1 MRLLT
6 PPARLTPTEWADA
19 HRVLSPEGSAKPGR
33 FRSSSAPYQVE
44 PLNAIVESSV
54 HTVVL
59 MWASQTGKTEGINN
73 TVCFFIDAEPA
84 PILMVQPTVELA
96 ESWSKERLDPM
107 IRDTPRLREKVKD
120 PRSRDSGN
128 TILRKTF
135 PGGNIAIVGANA
147 PAGLAGRPRRVV
159 LLDEV
164 DRYPASAKEE
174 GDPCALA
181 IRRTESFW
189 NAIVV
194 MTSTPTVKGASR
206 IEAEFE
212 DTDKRRWFVRC
223 PLCDHEQTLQWSQV
237 QWDEGQPETA
247 RYVCTGCEA
256 HLDDAQR
263 IEMVKRGRWVA
274 TAPFKGKAGFHLNGI
289 ASLFRH
295 KRGFVSRLH
304 QMAADYLAAKRGGK
318 ETMKTWT
325 NTFLAETSSEE
336 SIKVEEAGLLARRED
351 YKLLPK
357 EALVLTCGVDVQA
370 NRIEA
375 TVYAWGIG
383 EESWCVTHRI
393 IGGRYNT
400 AEPWKGLD
408 ALLAETWKREDGVPM
423 RIVRCMVDS
432 GKWGN
437 HVTKQTKRRTARGV
451 YAIKGGSTPGLPV
464 IGKQTRVGLENAPHY
479 RLGVDTAK
487 GIIMSRLAQ
496 EEPGPGYMHFTRHT
510 DGNQGEEF
518 FLGLT
523 AEEAHPVKRR
533 GFSFN
538 EWHLRDGR
546 RNEPLDCAVYA
557 LAGLYQLQ
565 PNWQRL
571 AENMDAKAD
580 QPEPPETNSDQP
592 AVAPAPQAQDVSV
605 ARTYELRPPNE
616 PPKPEPAAPVA
627 APQAPEQRTKPRTFR
642 FRRRGPG
649 WGI

>member
-6 PPARLTPTEWADA
+6 PPARLTPIEWADA
-19 HRVLSPEGSAKPGR
+19 YRVLSPEGSAKPGR

-247 RYVCTGCEA
+247 RYVCAGCEA
-256 HLDDAQR
+256 RLDDAQR

-304 QMAADYLAAKRGGK
+304 QMAADFLDAKKKGK
-318 ETMKTWT
+318 TAMRTWV
-325 NTFLAETSSEE
+325 NTFLAETFGEDREKVDMKGLIHLRE
-336 SIKVEEAGLLARRED
+336 S
-351 YKLLPK
+351 YSKLPVG
-357 EALVLTCGVDVQA
+357 ALVITAGVDVQA
-370 NRIEA
+370 DRFEV
-375 TVYAWGIG
+375 TLYAWGEQ
-383 EESWCVTHRI
+383 EECWGVCHRVI
-393 IGGRYNT
+393 PGRYDMPQ
-400 AEPWKGLD
+400 PWESLD
-408 ALLAETWKREDGVPM
+408 YLLAESFEREDGIQLRVA
-423 RIVRCMVDS
+423 RVAIDS
-432 GKWGN
+432 SAFTD
-437 HVTKQTKRRTARGV
+437 HVYKETKKRFARGV
-451 YAIKGGSTPGLPV
+451 IAVKGSSSSGQPV
-464 IGKQTRVGLENAPHY
+464 LGQPSRANKHKAVKYQVGT
-479 RLGVDTAK
+479 DTAK
-487 GIIMSRLAQ
+487 GIIMDRLRLA
-496 EEPGPGYMHFTRHT
+496 EPGPGYFHFTDHQAA
-510 DGNQGEEF
+510 GFNEEF
-518 FLGLT
+518 FAQLT
-523 AEEAHPVKRR
+523 AEEMEIKKTR
-533 GFSFN
+533 GFISRV
-538 EWHLRDGR
+538 WVKTRP
-546 RNEPLDCAVYA
+546 RNEALDTAVYA
-557 LAGLYQLQ
+557 LAALYQLN
-565 PNWQRL
+565 PNWPKL
-571 AENMDAKAD
+571 AKNLAPKA
-580 QPEPPETNSDQP
+580 EPSDTPETNSDQP

-627 APQAPEQRTKPRTFR
+627 APQAPEQRPKPRTFR

>member
-6 PPARLTPTEWADA
+6 PPARLTPTKWADA

-33 FRSSSAPYQVE
+33 FRSSSAPYQVD
-44 PLNAIVESSV
+44 PLNAIVDPTV

-223 PLCDHEQTLQWSQV
+223 PLCEHEQTLQWSQV
-237 QWDEGQPETA
+237 QWDDGQPETA
-247 RYVCTGCEA
+247 RYVCSGCEA
-256 HLDDAQR
+256 QLDDAQR
-263 IEMVKRGRWVA
+263 IEMVKSGQWIA

-304 QMAADYLAAKRGGK
+304 QMAADYIAAKRGGK
-318 ETMKTWT
+318 ETLKTWT
-325 NTFLAETSSEE
+325 NTFLAETWAQE

-351 YKLLPK
+351 YRTLPN

-370 NRIEA
+370 MRIEA
-375 TVYAWGIG
+375 TVYAWGLG

-400 AEPWKGLD
+400 NEPWKGLD
-408 ALLAETWKREDGVPM
+408 ALLSETWKREDGVPL

-432 GKWGN
+432 GKWPD
-437 HVTKQTKRRTARGV
+437 HVTKQTKKRTARGV
-451 YAIKGGSTPGLPV
+451 FAIKGGSTPGLPV
-464 IGKQTRVGLENAPHY
+464 IGKQTKVGVINAPHY

-496 EEPGPGYMHFTRHT
+496 EEPGPGFIHFTRT
-510 DGNQGEEF
+510 PDGNQGEEF

-533 GFSFN
+533 GFSYN
-538 EWHLRDGR
+538 EWHLREGR

-557 LAGLYQLQ
+557 LAALYQLK
-565 PNWQRL
+565 PDWVRL
-571 AENMDAKAD
+571 AQNMDAKAGE
-580 QPEPPETNSDQP
+580 QEPPETNSDQP
-592 AVAPAPQAQDVSV
+592 AVAPSAHATDGSV
-605 ARTYELRPPNE
+605 ARTYELRPHTE
-616 PPKPEPAAPVA
+616 PAKPDPAPAPAEPKPEAK
-627 APQAPEQRTKPRTFR
+627 PQARVFR

-649 WGI
+649 WRI